1 MQYLLMWLE
10 APLQSWGADSKFGR
24 RDTMP
29 FPTKSGI
36 LGLICCALGA
46 SGEQRD
52 LLKRFENSQMTVFS
66 FSRTLER
73 KDKTLL
79 KIPREPLLCDFQMVG
94 SGYNKEDPWQSL
106 MEPYK
111 SDGKPRTSEGGG
123 STMTYRYYLQD
134 SHFGV
139 ILELPCE
146 FAFQIAEA
154 LQNPVFDIYLGRKD
168 CVPTDFIF
176 RGCFTSYDE
185 ALNAMKEIANEKK
198 LIADFTVIEGEN
210 PEKGDVLTL
219 NDIPIQFG
227 GVKKYRDRRVTVI
240 YCNTHE

>member
-52 LLKRFENSQMTVFS
+52 LLKRFGNSQMTVFS
-66 FSRTLER
+66 FSRTKEK
-73 KDKTLL
+73 KDESLIKMP
-79 KIPREPLLCDFQMVG
+79 KEPSLCDFQMVG
-94 SGYNKEDPWQSL
+94 SGYCEENPWQGL
-106 MEPYK
+106 MIPK
-111 SDGKPRTSEGGG
+111 TAAGKKPSMVSGAK
-123 STMTYRYYLQD
+123 MTYRYYLQD
-134 SHFGV
+134 AHFGV
-139 ILELPCE
+139 ILELPQE
-146 FAFQIAEA
+146 LAFEIAEA

-176 RGCFTSYDE
+176 RGCFTSFDE
-185 ALNAMKEIANEKK
+185 TLNAIYEIANEKK

-219 NDIPIQFG
+219 NDVPIQFG
-227 GVKKYRDRRVTVI
+227 KVKKYRDRRVTVV
-240 YCNTHE
+240 HL